1 MQGLTEIMSFSL
13 SGTAGLT
20 GVKQLNTAIF
30 RTLLFVLVLPGFLN
44 AVTIQKV
51 SKIQAAGYVTFKANK
66 SVPANTIT
74 WKATRYYMD
83 ESTNAVTYG
92 TDTATAVGDLV
103 QFNLQKTSGQYSFY
117 KIFAYENGVADSI
130 TVQVFTAG
138 VVQKYL
144 YANATYS
151 QYYIP
156 VWIVLP
162 TGYSSSSKFIMAMC
176 GINRDASG
184 IASYWV
190 SFANTNNYV
199 IVAPEFNS
207 TNWSSDAYI
216 LGNMFTGSDGTGTL
230 NAKTRWSFNIVEQMH
245 KELYVNCGLSD
256 STYEMWGHSAGAQF
270 VHRLAFFLPD
280 NLITR
285 YIAGNAGWYT
295 CPDLTVTFPWGAYN
309 TQLNLAQSDLV
320 TYTNRKLVIMR
331 GTADT
336 VRDAALNTDA
346 QSDAQGLNRYTR
358 AAYFYNSGKTVN
370 SSLSWKMVDVQGVGH
385 DDQKMAVAGGKYILA
400 NPTSVN
406 NEQRVV
412 VEKFTIANYPNPF
425 NPATQIVVSL
435 PETSPVRITIY
446 DLLGNQ
452 ITTLYNDVLAAGN
465 HNFTFNAAH
474 LASGIYICRV
484 QGEGYNATIKMQLI
498 K

>member
-1 MQGLTEIMSFSL
+1 MSFSL
-13 SGTAGLT
+13 SGAAGLT
-20 GVKQLNTAIF
+20 GVTIKNTSILG
-30 RTLLFVLVLPGFLN
+30 TILFLLVLPAMLH

-51 SKIQAAGYVTFKANK
+51 AKIQAAGKVTFKANK
-66 SVPANTIT
+66 NVSTNTIT
-74 WKATRYYMD
+74 WKAARYYMD
-83 ESTNAVTYG
+83 ESTNAVTYAA
-92 TDTATAVGDLV
+92 DTATAVGDLV

-144 YANATYS
+144 YANAAYS

-156 VWIVLP
+156 IWIVLP
-162 TGYSSSSKFIMAMC
+162 TGYSASSKFIMTMC

-190 SFANTNNYV
+190 SFANANNYV
-199 IVAPEFNS
+199 IAAPEFNS

-216 LGNMFTGSDGTGTL
+216 LGNMFTGSDGSGTL
-230 NAKTRWSFNIVEQMH
+230 NPKARWSFNIVEQMH
-245 KELYVNCGLSD
+245 KELYVNCSLND
-256 STYEMWGHSAGAQF
+256 STYELWGHSAGAQF

-280 NLITR
+280 NLIAR

-320 TYTNRKLVIMR
+320 AYTNRKLVIMR

-336 VRDAALNTDA
+336 VRDGALNTDPR
-346 QSDAQGLNRYTR
+346 SDAQGLNRYTR
-358 AAYFYNSGKTVN
+358 AAYFYNNGKTVN
-370 SSLSWKMVDVQGVGH
+370 ASLAWKMVDVTGVGH

-400 NPTSVN
+400 NPTSVT
-406 NEQRVV
+406 NEHSVI
-412 VEKFTIANYPNPF
+412 VEKFSITNYPNPF
-425 NPATQIVVSL
+425 NPSTQIIVSL
-435 PETSPVRITIY
+435 PETSPVRITVY

-452 ITTLYNDVLAAGN
+452 VATLFNDLLTAGN
-465 HNFTFNAAH
+465 HQFTFNAAH

-484 QGEGYNATIKMQLI
+484 QGDHYNSTVKMQLI

>member
-1 MQGLTEIMSFSL
+1 MSFFL
-13 SGTAGLT
+13 SGAAGLT
-20 GVKQLNTAIF
+20 GARSLTNTIY
-30 RTLLFVLVLPGFLN
+30 RTLFFVLILSAILN
-44 AVTIQKV
+44 AATIQKIA
-51 SKIQAAGYVTFKANK
+51 KIQAAGLTTFKANK
-66 SVPANTIT
+66 SVSTNTIT

-83 ESTNAVTYG
+83 ETTNAVTYA

-103 QFNLQKTSGQYSFY
+103 QFNLQKTNGQYSFY
-117 KIFAYENGVADSI
+117 KVFAYENGVADSI
-130 TVQVFTAG
+130 ILQVLTAG

-156 VWIVLP
+156 VWVVLP
-162 TGYSSSSKFIMAMC
+162 TGYSASSKFIMTMC

-199 IVAPEFNS
+199 IAAPEFNS

-216 LGNMFTGSDGTGTL
+216 LGNMFTGSDGSGTL
-230 NAKTRWSFNIVEQMH
+230 NPKARWSFNIVEQMH
-245 KELYVNCGLSD
+245 KELYVNCSLSD
-256 STYEMWGHSAGAQF
+256 STYELWGHSAGAQF

-295 CPDLTVTFPWGAYN
+295 CPDLTVAFPWGASN
-309 TQLNLAQSDLV
+309 TQLNLAQADLV
-320 TYTNRKLVIMR
+320 AYTNRKLVIMR

-336 VRDAALNTDA
+336 VRDAALNVDPR
-346 QSDAQGLNRYTR
+346 SDAQGLNRYTR
-358 AAYFYNSGKTVN
+358 AGYFYNNGKTVN
-370 SSLSWKMVDVQGVGH
+370 ASLAWKMVDVVGVGH
-385 DDQKMAVAGGKYILA
+385 DDQKMAVAGGKYILS
-400 NPTSVN
+400 NPTSIN
-406 NEQRVV
+406 TEHPVV
-412 VEKFTIANYPNPF
+412 VEKFALANYPNPF
-425 NPATQIVVSL
+425 NPSTRIVLSL
-435 PETSPVRITIY
+435 PETSPVKITVY

-452 ITTLYNDVLAAGN
+452 VAALYNDILTAGN
-465 HNFTFNAAH
+465 HQFTFNAAH
-474 LASGIYICRV
+474 LASGIYLCRV
-484 QGEGYNATIKMQLI
+484 QSDIYNSTVKMQLI